1 VESAFGMASGGL
13 EKIAGIKAQER
24 LESIKRQNMA
34 DANAGLVYRKNLMDL
49 AKSGDPAAISEIGF
63 NPNAIS
69 APSQKEMKEM
79 MQQKNAL
86 SEYSKSLASDM
97 SMIDNLL
104 SDYEAVDMAT
114 GQLRGPFTSAG
125 VMGLFKV
132 NKFND
137 FMADA
142 SYLTQNLAL
151 DKVGELS
158 DRGIKLTPI
167 SEFEIQM
174 MGTASSPLVGAAEK
188 RKDGTIAGFKMSSDK
203 FVETMQEIRNQYSR
217 VLDSINAELTLSPD
231 EYLEIL
237 NTQ

>member
-1 VESAFGMASGGL
+1 
-13 EKIAGIKAQER
+13 
-24 LESIKRQNMA
+24 
-34 DANAGLVYRKNLMDL
+34 
-49 AKSGDPAAISEIGF
+49 
-63 NPNAIS
+63 
-69 APSQKEMKEM
+69 
-79 MQQKNAL
+79 
-86 SEYSKSLASDM
+86 
-97 SMIDNLL
+97 
-104 SDYEAVDMAT
+104 MAT